1 MEHDEQQQQKVSIN
15 SASCEKLPSFSSK
28 YPWFI
33 LQNLKDD
40 NNIDTEFFSTLHDP
54 LITYQSQIPEF
65 YGKRIRGCFHG
76 WLILSDHPDNVLWSL
91 WNPVTLKFVLF
102 PPLSL
107 KDGDGESIDECLLTA
122 PPDDPTSVLLLT
134 RRDASKFV
142 LCQINRKRNKL
153 RWTEMS
159 YACQLK
165 RMTYDGELLHNLS
178 CCNGKIYALNY
189 DCFLCPIVVE
199 VRIVVKKRGE
209 VMIQLL
215 MFGACPWP
223 DSERYSSY
231 KKDTYIRGHGNELFC
246 VKVYYHAKTK
256 KIVDVFLF
264 RLDTGSVN
272 SEELECLKKWDLS
285 GMTMDEVKDGDHDE
299 LDITR
304 VMWEEINDLKDA
316 FFYLD
321 LGRNGSIYYNPAV
334 GSKLGGYIHIRDR
347 MDEILHLYH
356 VRDRT
361 IISSP
366 MPLRVVSTTR
376 VSMWE
381 GRLEDDRLEANCTST
396 VKQEKDERVV
406 TLDKVFKPNRSRLHC
421 IPFDV
426 LWMIMEHC
434 VGVEYLY
441 LRATCKLCRLAAPL
455 SRLRSYSINSLWL
468 MVVDKHRGIIAFT
481 DPMTGDNYFM
491 MKNFKV
497 LSLVNDQMYC
507 SRYGWLLF
515 KRRKQQEEEKQEE
528 LVLFNPFTSDVR
540 KLPAFGYIKSLCF
553 SAPPNSSNNCIVAG
567 FTVYERRWYFVYS
580 VGGAWERS
588 SWRLVPIDDDD
599 DRRYSLTFIGRDLY
613 ALSKDGE
620 VFVFK
625 NLDKREVQ
633 KTILAEAPPP
643 ISSSCDS
650 QYFLINCDDEHLLLV
665 VVGEEFGE
673 VEVYKRN
680 DDADKWEKIDGIG
693 KHTIYIGGTTSVCV
707 DAKTPDMEN
716 KIYFP
721 QLVWY
726 SLETHTYHTLDGKIV
741 KKCFGGGVGV
751 KTHFNCHVWI
761 QPSWC

>member
-178 CCNGKIYALNY
+178 CCN
-189 DCFLCPIVVE
+189 
-199 VRIVVKKRGE
+199 
-209 VMIQLL
+209 
-215 MFGACPWP
+215 
-223 DSERYSSY
+223 
-231 KKDTYIRGHGNELFC
+231 
-246 VKVYYHAKTK
+246 
-256 KIVDVFLF
+256 
-264 RLDTGSVN
+264 DTGSVN